1 MLQRVQKILASAGI
15 ASRRDCE
22 ELIAQGRVRVNDKI
36 IKLGDKAEFGKD
48 KIYVDNQL
56 IKPSKKVYIMLNK
69 PRGYI
74 SSTSDL
80 VGQRVIDLVK
90 IKQRV
95 FPVGRLDKDTEG
107 LILITNDGDFANRI
121 MHPRYEVEK
130 EYEVT
135 LNKPF
140 EKRDLDKLKDMYVD
154 NLRVDIKNIRL
165 IGEKKLIIT
174 IHEGRKHII
183 KKIFRKLNYFV
194 SRLIRIRINNLHLN
208 VPVGSWRFLTNR
220 EVAGLSGSKSSN

>member
-1 MLQRVQKILASAGI
+1 MLQRVQKILASVGI
-15 ASRRDCE
+15 SSRRDCE
-22 ELIAQGRVRVNDKI
+22 RLIEQGRVRVNDKI
-36 IKLGDKAEFGKD
+36 IKLGDKAELGED

-56 IKPSKKVYIMLNK
+56 VKLVKKVYIMLNK

-74 SSTSDL
+74 SSTSEQ
-80 VGQRVIDLVK
+80 VGQKVIDLVR

-107 LILITNDGDFANRI
+107 LLIITNDGDFANRI

-130 EYEVT
+130 EYEVN

-140 EKRDLDKLKDMYVD
+140 EKKDLDKLKDMYIE
-154 NLRVDIKNIRL
+154 NRKVDIKNIRL
-165 IGEKKLIIT
+165 ISEKRLIIT

-183 KKIFRKLNYFV
+183 KKVFRKLGYFV
-194 SRLIRIRINNLHLN
+194 SKLIRIKINNLRLDIPTGN
-208 VPVGSWRFLTNR
+208 WRFLTNR
-220 EVAGLSGSKSSN
+220 EIIALTSSKSSN